1 MVRAAAASLLL
12 VSGLALGQAP
22 DPGDF
27 APIDPIGGQVFP
39 IGHLNDVLGAA
50 QPADVKVP
58 LLPDAADLED
68 VPELFVEGDG
78 VRMPEER
85 LDTVS
90 P

>member
-27 APIDPIGGQVFP
+27 AQIDPIGGHVFP
-39 IGHLNDVLGAA
+39 IADINSRVGKA

-58 LLPDAADLED
+58 LLPDTADIEG
-68 VPELFVEGDG
+68 VPELIIEGDG
-78 VRMPEER
+78 VLMPEER